1 MPRCVA
7 CRSRQTESPERYGS
21 RSRGGPRSRRGER
34 PDEQI
39 DERLDLNQLVA
50 PLEECYCPD
59 LEHEKALR
67 SMKLFADE
75 VMPNLKQ
82 KAFPALQ

>member
-7 CRSRQTESPERYGS
+7 CRPRQMESPERYGS
-21 RSRGGPRSRRGER
+21 RSRGDPRSRRSE
-34 PDEQI
+34 PPADQI

-50 PLEECYCPD
+50 PLEECYFLD

-67 SMKLFADE
+67 SIKLFADE
-75 VMPNLKQ
+75 VMPHLKQ